1 MREQRQHGL
10 GRSVGARLGWGFA
23 GVLGL
28 LVLVVGAAVL
38 RFAQVG
44 DGVAQLTQLDWRS
57 AEAAALL
64 DATTRSNTRRT
75 MELFFVT
82 NPQDEAVLHQKIRE
96 NRALV
101 DQALAELDTLLTD
114 PTQRRS
120 LAEIQAARAAY
131 VRSFT
136 QVSTLLKD
144 GQRSQA
150 EALLRQETLP
160 AIDALQV
167 PVRALAAQVH
177 EQVSREGEALR
188 ESLLAERLRV
198 LAGGVTAL
206 CVGLGMAIWLARG
219 ITRPLGRAV
228 AVAEAVAQGDL
239 SVRVGD
245 RPADETGRV
254 LGALEGMTQDLAQVV
269 RSVRESCDQVAR
281 EADEMAGGT
290 TDLSQRTEEQAASL
304 QQTAASLEE
313 LSGSVHQ
320 NAEVTRH
327 AADEAQAAREAVESG
342 AVAVE
347 EVVGTMQQVSAANRQ
362 IGEIVALVDGIAFQT
377 NLLALNA
384 AVEAARAG
392 ESGRGFAVVAGEV
405 RALAH
410 RSADAARQV
419 QAVVAGSLA
428 QVERGARQA
437 GEAGQAMQTM
447 VARVQRVTELLGEI
461 SQAAS
466 QQSDGVGQINQAVAQ
481 LDMVTQQNAA
491 LVEQSAAASEQLRL
505 QADRLREAV
514 QVFRLSP
521 AAA

>member
-1 MREQRQHGL
+1 
-10 GRSVGARLGWGFA
+10 
-23 GVLGL
+23 VLGL

-44 DGVAQLTQLDWRS
+44 EGVAQLTQHDWRS

-82 NPQDEAVLHQKIRE
+82 SPQDEAVLHQKIRE

-114 PTQRRS
+114 PAQRRS
-120 LAEIQAARAAY
+120 LAEIQAARVAY

-136 QVSTLLKD
+136 QVSALLKD

-167 PVRALAAQVH
+167 PVRALAAQVR

-198 LAGGVTAL
+198 LAGGVAAL

-245 RPADETGRV
+245 RPP
-254 LGALEGMTQDLAQVV
+254 
-269 RSVRESCDQVAR
+269 
-281 EADEMAGGT
+281 
-290 TDLSQRTEEQAASL
+290 
-304 QQTAASLEE
+304 
-313 LSGSVHQ
+313 
-320 NAEVTRH
+320 TR
-327 AADEAQAAREAVESG
+327 
-342 AVAVE
+342 
-347 EVVGTMQQVSAANRQ
+347 
-362 IGEIVALVDGIAFQT
+362 
-377 NLLALNA
+377 
-384 AVEAARAG
+384 
-392 ESGRGFAVVAGEV
+392 
-405 RALAH
+405 
-410 RSADAARQV
+410 
-419 QAVVAGSLA
+419 
-428 QVERGARQA
+428 
-437 GEAGQAMQTM
+437 
-447 VARVQRVTELLGEI
+447 
-461 SQAAS
+461 
-466 QQSDGVGQINQAVAQ
+466 
-481 LDMVTQQNAA
+481 
-491 LVEQSAAASEQLRL
+491 
-505 QADRLREAV
+505 
-514 QVFRLSP
+514 P
-521 AAA
+521 AACWARWRA